1 MWLNQRGL
9 DKLASKKQDVCH
21 IKDLKLIY
29 TLFFQSVRRHLTW
42 AMTISFLIFGS
53 DIIVEQQEFVS
64 MEAVLYISHLYA
76 DLQ

>member
-1 MWLNQRGL
+1 
-9 DKLASKKQDVCH
+9 
-21 IKDLKLIY
+21 
-29 TLFFQSVRRHLTW
+29 
-42 AMTISFLIFGS
+42 MTISFLIFGS